1 MAWGNL
7 IATTLLGLMALTMKC
22 GETEQRAGVKKW
34 GVAWAEGDQMPG
46 SPPRKAS

>member
-7 IATTLLGLMALTMKC
+7 IATTLLGLTALTMKC

-34 GVAWAEGDQMPG
+34 GVAKGDQMPG